1 MVLVGDPDQLPPV
14 GPGAPLRDVI
24 DAGTVP
30 VTQLLELF
38 RQEAGSAIVLAA
50 REVNA
55 GQYPSSLFRVSLAL
69 PNQQTQQPQQW
80 QQQQPWRPSAQQ
92 QAQPVAS
99 VAAPRSV
106 VAASADVSTGA
117 DTRLASLLAFWRH
130 QLQQRLLVADPAVGS
145 ATGSSSSLS
154 STDGSSGAGGQGL
167 LPSDALLLELPA
179 GCPPEAVAHV
189 VAAVVEGLLPVLGFN
204 STEDVQVRMSRV
216 III

>member
-1 MVLVGDPDQLPPV
+1 
-14 GPGAPLRDVI
+14 
-24 DAGTVP
+24 

-55 GQYPSSLFRVSLAL
+55 GQYPSSLYRVPLVL

-80 QQQQPWRPSAQQ
+80 QQQQPWRPTMQQ

-99 VAAPRSV
+99 AAAPRSV

-117 DTRLASLLAFWRH
+117 ADTRLASLLAFWRN
-130 QLQQRLLVADPAVGS
+130 QLQQRLLVADAAVGS

-216 III
+216 IIWHHALDCGHGCSCLCVQGPCDKGGC